1 MKIDG
6 IPAASGDEVFCE
18 LTMMKEGREGY
29 MNVVNRTQGKA
40 VGFTSLSN
48 KRSPDRKEPDSFDA
62 PAEGCAAV
70 WCLERPLTLPTDPDP
85 MQYFIM
91 PNLDKNPA
99 LMGELLAEMQDSNVP
114 NSTVERDRTGARFIR
129 MLARP

>member
-1 MKIDG
+1 VKIDG

-18 LTMMKEGREGY
+18 LTMMKEGREVY

-70 WCLERPLTLPTDPDP
+70 
-85 MQYFIM
+85 
-91 PNLDKNPA
+91 
-99 LMGELLAEMQDSNVP
+99 
-114 NSTVERDRTGARFIR
+114 
-129 MLARP
+129 